1 MTHSSFYYCIASY
14 VPWVIL
20 AELIINN
27 AWKNDKKI
35 AYKVQWLILG
45 FVSLRLLIA
54 VDSTYTA
61 IILGILSILSII
73 VSMQYRIRCYFFVGI
88 ATLAFNILIQTKPFW
103 GSLPWW
109 AYLII
114 SGFILI
120 GLASFNEW
128 QKKNEKKLLKDK
140 LDKFK
145 DWL

>member
-1 MTHSSFYYCIASY
+1 
-14 VPWVIL
+14 
-20 AELIINN
+20 
-27 AWKNDKKI
+27 
-35 AYKVQWLILG
+35 
-45 FVSLRLLIA
+45 
-54 VDSTYTA
+54 
-61 IILGILSILSII
+61 
-73 VSMQYRIRCYFFVGI
+73 MQYRIRCYFFVGI
-88 ATLAFNILIQTKPFW
+88 LALAFNILIQTKPFW

-114 SGFILI
+114 SGSILI